1 MCIDGLIN
9 IFPFFVFDSEKS
21 EKAKKREEKKAEKKA
36 KKANIKSQKA
46 DESGVGKKEDGG
58 ADGAADTP
66 DFAQDRYGELQM
78 NQSREKP
85 KGKDFINVGILG
97 PKLNGQKVWVRARLH
112 TSRAT
117 G

>member
-1 MCIDGLIN
+1 
-9 IFPFFVFDSEKS
+9 
-21 EKAKKREEKKAEKKA
+21 
-36 KKANIKSQKA
+36 
-46 DESGVGKKEDGG
+46 
-58 ADGAADTP
+58 
-66 DFAQDRYGELQM
+66 M